1 MTISIQL
8 PDDAARRL
16 KEAALRL
23 NVSVQDLA
31 AAVVCDLVSQP
42 AADFDTAATRVLDKN
57 DELYRRLA

>member
-16 KEAALRL
+16 TEAALHL

-31 AAVVCDLVSQP
+31 AALVRDFVNQP
-42 AADFDTAATRVLDKN
+42 AADFDSAAARVLDKN